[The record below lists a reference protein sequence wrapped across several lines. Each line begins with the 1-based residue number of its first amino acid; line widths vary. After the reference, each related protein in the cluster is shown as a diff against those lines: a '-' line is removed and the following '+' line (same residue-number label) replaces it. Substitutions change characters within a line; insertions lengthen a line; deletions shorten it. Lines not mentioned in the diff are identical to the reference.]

1 MQCGLRPRLRRD
13 RADLPRGEDGIDP
26 IEGCA
31 IDALSHV
38 NRSRFRDTLV
48 ILGLVSAVLVIYGQ
62 TGGYDFISYDDRSY
76 VTNNAAIRNGV
87 TWESLRWAFTSTDGS
102 NWHPLTWVSYMADYR
117 FFGLH
122 PRGYHLVNVVLHAA
136 NTVLVFWV
144 LRTMTG
150 AMWPGAFVA
159 ALFGVHP
166 LHVESVAWVAERKD
180 VLSTLCWLLTMW
192 AYARYAEYKRLG
204 WYLAALGLFALGL
217 MAKPMLVTLPFVLLL
232 LDWWPLRRG
241 VFSSGEPPREPLGR
255 LVLEKVPFMALAA
268 ASSALTFIAQSS
280 GGAVATLERFPLDVR
295 LMNAVVSY
303 VAYLQKTVWPVGLS
317 VHYPHP
323 GSALSAW
330 RVLAAA
336 IILLAVTAAAIRWWR
351 SRPCVAV
358 GWLWY
363 LGMLVPVIGLVQV
376 GDQAMADRYTYVP
389 LIGVFIAVAWGA
401 RDLAARWRRA
411 RWAMPWLATVVVM
424 VFTVAAWNQAR
435 YWRDSLTL
443 YEHAVSVVEGDPLLH
458 YNLANELRERG
469 RFAEA
474 ARHYEDAVRFDPNH
488 AAAHTNLGPI
498 LAQQGRFDDAIA
510 HYTAALRINPDLAEA
525 HNNLGMLLAEQG
537 NIEEAIP
544 HFQEAVRIKPE
555 MEAARRNL
563 DVAQRAVKDE

>member
-1 MQCGLRPRLRRD
+1 MNHPRLR
-13 RADLPRGEDGIDP
+13 
-26 IEGCA
+26 
-31 IDALSHV
+31 
-38 NRSRFRDTLV
+38 DTFV

-62 TGGYDFISYDDRSY
+62 TGGYDFISYDDRTY
-76 VTNNAAIRNGV
+76 VMNNPAIRNGI
-87 TWESLRWAFTSTDGS
+87 TWESLRWAFTATYAS

-117 FFGLH
+117 FFGLN
-122 PRGYHLVNVVLHAA
+122 PKGYHVVNVVLHAA
-136 NTVLVFWV
+136 NTVIVFLV
-144 LRTMTG
+144 LRVITG
-150 AMWPGAFVA
+150 AVWPSAFVA

-192 AYARYAEYKRLG
+192 AYARYAEHKSLG
-204 WYLAALGLFALGL
+204 WYLAALGLFVLGL

-232 LDWWPLRRG
+232 LDWWPLRRI

-255 LVLEKVPFMALAA
+255 LMLEKVPFMVLAA
-268 ASSALTFIAQSS
+268 VSSVLTVIAQSS
-280 GGAVATLERFPLDVR
+280 GGAVATLERFPIDVR
-295 LMNAVVSY
+295 LMSAVVSY

-323 GSALSAW
+323 GSALSVW
-330 RVLAAA
+330 MVLAAA
-336 IILLAVTAAAIRWWR
+336 IILLAVTAAAIRWAR
-351 SRPCVAV
+351 SRPYVVV

-363 LGMLVPVIGLVQV
+363 LGTLVPVIGLVQV

-401 RDLAARWRRA
+401 RDLASRWRSA
-411 RWAMPWLATVVVM
+411 RWAVPWLATVLLVVL
-424 VFTVAAWNQAR
+424 TVAAWNQVR
-435 YWRDSLTL
+435 YWRDSITL

-469 RFAEA
+469 RLAEA
-474 ARHYEDAVRFDPNH
+474 AQHYEEALRFDPNH

-498 LAQQGRFDDAIA
+498 LAQQGRLDDAIT
-510 HYTAALRINPDLAEA
+510 HYTAALRIKPELAEA
-525 HNNLGMLLAEQG
+525 HNNLGMLLAEHG
-537 NIEEAIP
+537 KIEEAIP

-563 DVAQRAVKDE
+563 DVAQRAMKDE